1 MGKERLKILVSILQ
15 KRKNKRMQNHLNKDQ
30 TILEI
35 KDHCKLCP
43 RCQIALQTV
52 SVNGHLECLMCKTII
67 EDCCQTSA
75 SK

>member
-1 MGKERLKILVSILQ
+1 
-15 KRKNKRMQNHLNKDQ
+15 MQNHLNKDQ

-43 RCQIALQTV
+43 RCKIALQTV
-52 SVNGHLECLMCKTII
+52 SLNGYLECIMCKTIV
-67 EDCCQTSA
+67 EDCCKNSA

>member
-1 MGKERLKILVSILQ
+1 
-15 KRKNKRMQNHLNKDQ
+15 MQNHLNKDQ

-35 KDHCKLCP
+35 TDHCKLCP

-52 SVNGHLECLMCKTII
+52 SVNGHLECIMCKTII

>member
-1 MGKERLKILVSILQ
+1 
-15 KRKNKRMQNHLNKDQ
+15 MQNHLNKDQ

-52 SVNGHLECLMCKTII
+52 TVDGHLECIMCKTII

>member
-1 MGKERLKILVSILQ
+1 MQ

-43 RCQIALQTV
+43 RCKIALQTV
-52 SVNGHLECLMCKTII
+52 TVNGYLECVMCKAII

-75 SK
+75 SQ